1 MTCDNILLH
10 FIDFISNIANNEDY
24 DKYLTEHSQ
33 VMSTA
38 MVLGWII
45 SG

>member
-1 MTCDNILLH
+1 MTRDNILLH
-10 FIDFISNIANNEDY
+10 FIDFISNIANNEEY
-24 DKYLTEHSQ
+24 DKYLADHSQ
-33 VMSTA
+33 VISTA